1 MLYSPKWS
9 KAKKHLLSFLCDSLC
24 KRVDFHIINYR
35 KAHDGLGRA
44 VITVDHKEVFSMCTI
59 KTESQLYLREWEHRK
74 KEQQYDFE
82 NEEETECIWKKVY
95 KTLEKDAI
103 YAQYDFFSA
112 LEEYFS
118 LTIEIALVSS
128 NSIVKILCMMDRRLG
143 KRTLLRIEES
153 ILEEH
158 SIIKYFYQ
166 LRCEAE
172 GIQSKL
178 KV

>member
-1 MLYSPKWS
+1 M
-9 KAKKHLLSFLCDSLC
+9 
-24 KRVDFHIINYR
+24 
-35 KAHDGLGRA
+35 G
-44 VITVDHKEVFSMCTI
+44 I
-59 KTESQLYLREWEHRK
+59 KK
-74 KEQQYDFE
+74 KEGQYDFE
-82 NEEETECIWKKVY
+82 NEEETEYIWKEVY

-112 LEEYFS
+112 LENYFS
-118 LTIEIALVSS
+118 LPIEKALVFS

-166 LRCEAE
+166 LRGEAE